1 MKFPLSSVR
10 ASFATCFA
18 PSRNNDTSAPASG
31 LPLLSLTV
39 PVTVP
44 SDFAGAAC
52 ATPGVDTPDIPISN
66 DTNASQ
72 DKLRVDALLM
82 GFRPPRPESLGS
94 DCGEHDS
101 KAFSSTH
108 ERPVK

>member
-52 ATPGVDTPDIPISN
+52 ATPAIPITN

-94 DCGEHDS
+94 DCGEHDG
-101 KAFSSTH
+101 KVFSSTD